1 MSPSPPEPIDLGD
14 LSSMTPIERRER
26 IISVGAELGFAHVG
40 ICTAAPTEH
49 ADDLRAWLEAGRHG
63 SMHYLAERV
72 EAMLDPGRVLEGCR
86 TVICVA
92 DRYHGGRD
100 RIIRDG
106 TARGRVARYARGR
119 DYHDV
124 LRRRLKR
131 LAAAITDAA
140 GGHEAR
146 GVVDTAPLLERE
158 YAARAGLGLVGKNTL
173 MIRPGEGS
181 WFLLGEVLTTLE
193 IATDR
198 PLTAPDPCGTCTRC
212 IDACPTGAITPFSVD
227 ATRCLA
233 YTTIEH
239 RAEVDPS
246 LHEATGDWLFG
257 CDVCQEVCP
266 HNQPT
271 RRKREA
277 HVAEAYAQRRTG
289 FELLEVL
296 DWTEEDRREAFT
308 TSAMKRAKLD
318 MFKRN
323 ALICAGN
330 VLRKRDDPVL
340 RARIEAISVD
350 PDEPPL
356 VTRTACTVLG
366 ALDSS

>member
-1 MSPSPPEPIDLGD
+1 MRPGPIEPPELGD
-14 LSSMTPIERRER
+14 LVGMSPLERRRR
-26 IISVGAELGFAHVG
+26 IIEAGERLGFAHVG
-40 ICTAAPTEH
+40 ICTAAPTVH
-49 ADDLRAWLEAGRHG
+49 ADALRAWLEAGRHG
-63 SMHYLAERV
+63 SMDYLAERV
-72 EAMLDPGRVLEGCR
+72 EAMLDPEQVLEGAR
-86 TVICVA
+86 TIICVA

-100 RIIRDG
+100 RIPEDG
-106 TARGRVARYARGR
+106 PARGRIARYARGR

-131 LAAAITDAA
+131 LATAITNGAPD
-140 GGHEAR
+140 HQAR

-193 IATDR
+193 IATDE
-198 PLTAPDPCGTCTRC
+198 PFQQKDPCGTCTRC

-239 RAEVDPS
+239 RQEIDPAM
-246 LHEATGDWLFG
+246 HEATGDWLFG

-271 RRKREA
+271 RRKRGA
-277 HVAEAYAQRRTG
+277 VVPEAYEKRRDG

-296 DWTEEDRREAFT
+296 GWTEEDRREAFT
-308 TSAMKRAKLD
+308 TSAMKRARLD

-330 VLRKRDDPVL
+330 ALRRRDDLEL
-340 RARIEAISVD
+340 RARIEEIAAD
-350 PDEPPL
+350 PDEVPL
-356 VTRTACTVLG
+356 VTRTACAVLESL
-366 ALDSS
+366 A